1 MAGQNRMSRTAQGLA
16 VPAWGKGV
24 IGKRDNVGKD
34 MSSSGQLIIET
45 SFDFFFKFISRFI
58 QIGPL

>member
-34 MSSSGQLIIET
+34 MSSSGQLIVET
-45 SFDFFFKFISRFI
+45 SFDFFF
-58 QIGPL
+58 